1 MEAVYTLLDVERG
14 VPEVYASVYDI
25 RSLLNAAHYLLDG
38 RKLTEMKLPLP
49 LKVAMHAGLDKL
61 DGTTLMELLYRYD
74 LV

>member
-25 RSLLNAAHYLLDG
+25 RCLLNAAHYLLDG

-49 LKVAMHAGLDKL
+49 LKMAMHAGLDKL
-61 DGTTLMELLYRYD
+61 EGTTLLALLGSYG